1 MVRELSGLVVHCK
14 RSRFDIYIGRPSLF
28 GNPFSI
34 GKHGDR
40 DEVIEKYRVYFY
52 ARISCDDHFRREVE
66 SLRGKVLGCWC
77 RPLACHGDVIVEYL
91 RGGVA

>member
-1 MVRELSGLVVHCK
+1 MRVDSHVVHCK
-14 RSRFDIYIGRPSLF
+14 KARFDIYIGRPSLF

-40 DEVIEKYRVYFY
+40 VEVIEKYRVYFLERV
-52 ARISCDDHFRREVE
+52 ARDEQFRSAVE
-66 SLRGKVLGCWC
+66 SLRGKVLACWC

-91 RGGVA
+91 ERGGSA